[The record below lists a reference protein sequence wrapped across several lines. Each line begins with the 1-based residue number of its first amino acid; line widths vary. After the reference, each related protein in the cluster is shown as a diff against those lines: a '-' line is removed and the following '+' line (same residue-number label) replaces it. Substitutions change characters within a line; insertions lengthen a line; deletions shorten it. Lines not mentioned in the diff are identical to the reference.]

1 MLATSVV
8 AQPGRGNT
16 PPVSKELLVK
26 VDSLFQLLKHI
37 GVHSAYHNS
46 DGPKG
51 REAVPVSPSSNCE
64 VGALT
69 PAL

>member
-1 MLATSVV
+1 M
-8 AQPGRGNT
+8 
-16 PPVSKELLVK
+16 SKELLVK

-46 DGPKG
+46 DGPGG